1 MKYLRL
7 HNVSI
12 IDFFFI
18 KIGSKTY
25 MLERKKIKS
34 RCLRVMEFFLLR
46 YRITNV
52 PNNLHKNKNIC
63 NHIIIKNIF
72 GAQNI
77 GSICVIKELLNKG
90 NVSFIFKSDWK

>member
-1 MKYLRL
+1 MKNLRL

-12 IDFFFI
+12 HRFFSQ
-18 KIGSKTY
+18 KQNK
-25 MLERKKIKS
+25 
-34 RCLRVMEFFLLR
+34 
-46 YRITNV
+46 
-52 PNNLHKNKNIC
+52 LHKNKNIC